1 MAHESDEPMRVHFN
15 VTGPLIWLDEHG
27 AAAGTF
33 DVFDY
38 IDLCKAHYEKVG
50 LGAAAIDRLIR

>member
-1 MAHESDEPMRVHFN
+1 VAYESEEPMKVTFN
-15 VTGPLIWLDEHG
+15 VTGPLIWLDENGQPTGH
-27 AAAGTF
+27 F

-50 LGAAAIDRLIR
+50 IGAAYIEGLFR